1 MKQFGTMKKKNVKC
15 NNTLKKG
22 KSYFIHVIND
32 VKLFRKIINEV
43 VKICLKGIKEY
54 KKSLK
59 QCPY

>member
-1 MKQFGTMKKKNVKC
+1 MSNVI
-15 NNTLKKG
+15 THLKKG

-32 VKLFRKIINEV
+32 VKQFRKIINEV